1 MLKTGPLYGQY
12 DNEKGNE
19 HTEKLNKMTRLLSAV
34 KLTCTLP
41 TDHIQYNSGIFCV
54 QILIVLCPMVLFIF
68 LLVMLS
74 AIVRKQ
80 LLKTSAIFVDYKYS
94 QC

>member
-19 HTEKLNKMTRLLSAV
+19 HTEKINKMTMLLLSAV

-41 TDHIQYNSGIFCV
+41 TDHIQ
-54 QILIVLCPMVLFIF
+54 
-68 LLVMLS
+68 
-74 AIVRKQ
+74 
-80 LLKTSAIFVDYKYS
+80 
-94 QC
+94 

>member
-1 MLKTGPLYGQY
+1 MLKTGPLYGQH

-19 HTEKLNKMTRLLSAV
+19 HTEKLNKMTMLLSAV

-54 QILIVLCPMVLFIF
+54 HSNKWDSYV
-68 LLVMLS
+68 
-74 AIVRKQ
+74 
-80 LLKTSAIFVDYKYS
+80 TSPTSTGKV
-94 QC
+94 